1 MCAFVLVA
9 TTLLPHSDSL
19 CVFAVALR
27 RCPWHADDRTAP
39 CPRARLCLQVKIAA
53 HGGIELIIK
62 AMALHKRHSA
72 VQEQERCVCCLSL
85 HNRVPH
91 PLALAGGAVHGTFPP
106 MYCQRNTNP
115 GCDRKQAC
123 AALVNLS
130 ALSAN
135 QIRIRGT
142 RGIES
147 IKTCMA
153 TPGVSDHAK
162 KMGQMLLDKL
172 LLSST

>member
-1 MCAFVLVA
+1 MCNDGQSVQR
-9 TTLLPHSDSL
+9 
-19 CVFAVALR
+19 ALR
-27 RCPWHADDRTAP
+27 WLTA
-39 CPRARLCLQVKIAA
+39 LC
-53 HGGIELIIK
+53 
-62 AMALHKRHSA
+62 MAFA
-72 VQEQERCVCCLSL
+72 
-85 HNRVPH
+85 
-91 PLALAGGAVHGTFPP
+91 PP
-106 MYCQRNTNP
+106 MYCHSKTNP
-115 GCDRKQAC
+115 GCHRKQAC

-130 ALSAN
+130 ALNAN

-172 LLSST
+172 LLSSA